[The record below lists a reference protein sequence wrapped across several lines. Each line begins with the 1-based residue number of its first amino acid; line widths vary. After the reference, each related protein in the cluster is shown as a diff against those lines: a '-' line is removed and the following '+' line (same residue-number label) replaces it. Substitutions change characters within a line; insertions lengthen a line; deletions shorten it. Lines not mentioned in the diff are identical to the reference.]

1 MTQISLQHRKRLMD
15 REKELTVA
23 RGRDAAVQLPICV
36 QLCMTPWTTAC
47 QMSVS
52 HRLPG
57 FAQVHVIESMMPS
70 NSFILCSPLLLLPS
84 IFPTIRVFFQWVGS
98 SHQVTKVLDFSFS
111 ISPSSEYLGLISFK
125 IDWFDLLAVQG
136 TLESMLQH
144 HSLKASVLR
153 YSAFF
158 MAQLSQPYMTTGK
171 TVALTT
177 WAFVGKVTSLLFYH
191 TV

>member
-1 MTQISLQHRKRLMD
+1 
-15 REKELTVA
+15 
-23 RGRDAAVQLPICV
+23 
-36 QLCMTPWTTAC
+36 
-47 QMSVS
+47 MSWLFTS
-52 HRLPG
+52 G
-57 FAQVHVIESMMPS
+57 
-70 NSFILCSPLLLLPS
+70 
-84 IFPTIRVFFQWVGS
+84 
-98 SHQVTKVLDFSFS
+98 TKVLEFSFS

-153 YSAFF
+153 CSAFF
-158 MAQLSQPYMTTGK
+158 MAQLLQPYMTTGK

-177 WAFVGKVTSLLFYH
+177 WAFVGKVMSLLFYH